1 MQVQVL
7 FPAPNNDNPN
17 QIFTIGDG
25 FGLLVC
31 FEECNYKD
39 LEIVRFS
46 VSKFGLYINVMK
58 TLQGQGYIQKIY
70 YEYFWGN

>member
-7 FPAPNNDNPN
+7 FPAPDNDNPN

-46 VSKFGLYINVMK
+46 VSKFGLYIN
-58 TLQGQGYIQKIY
+58 GS
-70 YEYFWGN
+70 